1 MLLRHSA
8 IYLFARGVPGLIN
21 FLALAVYT
29 RLLAPEQYGYYA
41 LAIAI
46 VGLVNVV
53 VWQWL
58 RLGLLRFISSHE
70 EQPHAFLSTLAAAF
84 VFLIIVSACI
94 FGLVILVWQD
104 QIWIGLSALA
114 ILLLWA
120 QAWFE
125 LNLELARS
133 QLSPLLYGGLAS
145 TKAIVAITLGS
156 WFAYRG
162 FGAIG
167 VLAGL
172 LAGFALPALW
182 MTWQVW
188 RVVRLNL
195 IDRKILTTLMR
206 YGLPLTATFALGF
219 VVNSSDRL
227 LIGWL
232 MDTKSTGL
240 YAVGYDLAA
249 QVLGMMMVIIN
260 LAAYPV
266 VVRKLEREG
275 EEAARNQLQAYATL
289 MMLVGLPVAAVWILL
304 APNLASV
311 VLDQAYVESAVQLIP
326 IITVATLISS
336 FQFFYFDIAFQLS
349 KQTVRQIWVMLMA
362 AMVNLVFN
370 LVWIPRFGL
379 EGAAYA
385 TLISFCVGLIGS
397 WVFGRRVFRLPMP
410 SHALKIFTAVLVM
423 SIAVWSIAEWR
434 GAFALLVQALVA
446 AVTYG
451 AVVLLLNVC
460 GVQGKLAIRYR
471 MLRK

>member
-8 IYLFARGVPGLIN
+8 IYFIARGVPGLIN

-70 EQPHAFLSTLAAAF
+70 EQHLAFLSTLAAAF
-84 VFLIIVSACI
+84 IFLIIVSVCVL
-94 FGLVILVWQD
+94 GLVLLIWPGHV
-104 QIWIGLSALA
+104 WIGFSALA
-114 ILLLWA
+114 LLLLWA

-125 LNLELARS
+125 LNLDLARS

-156 WFAYRG
+156 CLAYLG
-162 FGAIG
+162 FGAVG

-182 MTWQVW
+182 MTWRVW
-188 RVVRLNL
+188 RVVRFSK
-195 IDRKILTTLMR
+195 IDRIILTMLMK

-240 YAVGYDLAA
+240 YAVGYDFAA
-249 QVLGMMMVIIN
+249 QVLAMLMAIIN

-275 EEAARNQLQAYATL
+275 EAAARNQLRVNATL
-289 MMLVGLPVAAVWILL
+289 MMLVALPVAVVWMLL
-304 APNLASV
+304 APNLAAV
-311 VLDQAYVESAVQLIP
+311 VLDEAYVKSAVKLIP
-326 IITVATLISS
+326 IITVATLISG
-336 FQFFYFDIAFQLS
+336 FQFFYFDLAFQLS
-349 KQTVRQIWVMLMA
+349 KQTLQQIWVMLVA
-362 AMVNLVFN
+362 AIVNLVFN

-385 TLISFCVGLIGS
+385 TLIAFCAGLIGS
-397 WVFGRRVFRLPMP
+397 WVLGRRVFRLPMP
-410 SHALKIFTAVLVM
+410 SHALKIVVAVAVM

-434 GAFALLVQALVA
+434 GPFALLVQVLVA
-446 AVTYG
+446 ATTYG
-451 AVVLLLNVC
+451 AAVLLLNVS
-460 GVQGKLAIRYR
+460 GVQDRLVMCLR
-471 MLRK
+471 MVRK